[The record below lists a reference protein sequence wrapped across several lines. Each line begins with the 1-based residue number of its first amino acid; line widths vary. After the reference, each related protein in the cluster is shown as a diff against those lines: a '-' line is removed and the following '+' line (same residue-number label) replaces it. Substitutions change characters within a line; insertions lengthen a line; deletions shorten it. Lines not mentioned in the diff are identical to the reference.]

1 MSQTPNSAAP
11 AAPSRR
17 GKLLRGL
24 LVIVLLLIAAAAL
37 WYFMFG
43 RWFEE
48 TDDAYVGGN
57 QVQIT
62 SMITGT
68 VVGIAAD
75 DGMRVERGQV
85 LVQLDP
91 SDTEVALQQAEAKL
105 AGTVRQ
111 VRGLYRSVEGAQ
123 AELNARQVTLKR
135 ARDDFARRK
144 DLAATGAISNEELA
158 HARDE
163 LAAAE
168 AAVAGSRETFERSR
182 ALVDDTVIAT
192 QPDVQAAAAQLRQAW
207 LNNARAGIVSP
218 VSGYVAR
225 RSVQVGQRVQPGNAL
240 MAVVPTEQMWV
251 EANFKETQLRHMR
264 LGQEVELRSDLY
276 GGDVRYTG
284 HLTSLGMGTGSA
296 FSLLPAQNASGNW
309 IKIVQRVPVRIAIDA
324 KQLAEHPL
332 RIGLSMKAEV
342 SLRDQ
347 KGEVLPSQVATG
359 SVFDTDV
366 YSKQMHDAD
375 EAIHSIIQGNLPQR
389 ADAAAAAGPK
399 ATAAVGQQPT
409 TPPHVSKAG

>member
-1 MSQTPNSAAP
+1 MSQTSAPAAAP

-24 LVIVLLLIAAAAL
+24 LAIVVLLLAAAAL

-48 TDDAYVGGN
+48 TDDAYVQGN

-62 SMITGT
+62 PLVTGT
-68 VVGIAAD
+68 VVAINAD
-75 DGMRVERGQV
+75 DGMRVERGQL

-91 SDTEVALQQAEAKL
+91 ADTEVALQQAQANLAK
-105 AGTVRQ
+105 TVRQ
-111 VRGLYRSVEGAQ
+111 TRGLYRSVEGAQ
-123 AELNARQVTLKR
+123 AELNARQVTLNR
-135 ARDDFARRK
+135 VREDFARRK
-144 DLAATGAISNEELA
+144 GLASTGAISDEELA
-158 HARDE
+158 HARTE

-168 AAVAGSRETFERSR
+168 AAVAGSRETFERSN

-192 QPDVQAAAAQLRQAW
+192 QPDVEAAAAQLRQAY
-207 LNNARAGIVSP
+207 LNNARAGIVAP

-225 RSVQVGQRVQPGNAL
+225 RSVQVGQRVQPGTAL

-276 GGDVRYTG
+276 GGEVKYKGRID
-284 HLTSLGMGTGSA
+284 SLGLGTGSA

-324 KQLAEHPL
+324 RQLADNPL

-347 KGEVLPSQVATG
+347 KGTVLPTTTAKGQ
-359 SVFDTDV
+359 VFDTDV
-366 YSKQMHDAD
+366 YAKQLHSAD
-375 EAIHSIIQGNLPQR
+375 DVIHEIIQSNLPR
-389 ADAAAAAGPK
+389 TAK
-399 ATAAVGQQPT
+399 A
-409 TPPHVSKAG
+409 S

>member
-1 MSQTPNSAAP
+1 MSQTSSPEAVT

-24 LVIVLLLIAAAAL
+24 FLIVVILLAAFVA
-37 WYFMFG
+37 WYYLLG
-43 RWFEE
+43 RWAED
-48 TDDAYVGGN
+48 TDDAYVAGN

-62 SMITGT
+62 PLIAGT
-68 VVGIAAD
+68 VVAIAAD
-75 DGMRVERGQV
+75 DGMKVEQGQL

-91 SDTEVALQQAEAKL
+91 ADTEVAMQQAQANL
-105 AGTVRQ
+105 ARTVRQ
-111 VRGLYRSVEGAQ
+111 VRGMYRSVEGAQ

-135 ARDDFARRK
+135 ARDDFARRR

-168 AAVAGSRETFERSR
+168 ASVAGSRETVERNR

-192 QPDVQAAAAQLRQAW
+192 QPDVQAAAAQLRQAY
-207 LNNARAGIVSP
+207 LNHARAGIVAP

-225 RSVQVGQRVQPGNAL
+225 RSVQVGQRVQPGAAL

-276 GGDVRYTG
+276 GGDVTYKG
-284 HLTSLGMGTGSA
+284 HIVSLGLGTGSA

-324 KQLAEHPL
+324 KQLDEHPL
-332 RIGLSMKAEV
+332 RIGLSMKADV
-342 SLRDQ
+342 NLHDQ
-347 KGEVLPSQVATG
+347 KGTVLPV
-359 SVFDTDV
+359 DTAKGTV
-366 YSKQMHDAD
+366 YGTEVYARQLQDAD
-375 EAIHSIIQGNLPQR
+375 TLIHTIIQGNLPSSAR
-389 ADAAAAAGPK
+389 A
-399 ATAAVGQQPT
+399 
-409 TPPHVSKAG
+409 S

>member
-1 MSQTPNSAAP
+1 MSQTSAPAAEK

-24 LVIVLLLIAAAAL
+24 LVIVVLLLAALAL

-48 TDDAYVGGN
+48 TDDAYVQGN

-62 SMITGT
+62 PLISGT
-68 VVGIAAD
+68 VVGINAD
-75 DGMRVERGQV
+75 DGMRVERGQL

-91 SDTEVALQQAEAKL
+91 ADTEVALQQAEANL
-105 AGTVRQ
+105 AKTVRQ

-135 ARDDFARRK
+135 VREDFNRRK
-144 DLAATGAISNEELA
+144 DLANTGAISNEELA
-158 HARDE
+158 HARTE

-168 AAVAGSRETFERSR
+168 AAVAGSRETFERSN

-192 QPDVQAAAAQLRQAW
+192 QPDVQAAAAQLRQAY
-207 LNNARAGIVSP
+207 LNNARAGIVAP
-218 VSGYVAR
+218 VTGYVAR
-225 RSVQVGQRVQPGNAL
+225 RSVQVGQRVQPGTAL

-276 GGDVRYTG
+276 GGDVTYKGRID
-284 HLTSLGMGTGSA
+284 SLGLGTGSA

-309 IKIVQRVPVRIAIDA
+309 IKIVQ
-324 KQLAEHPL
+324 
-332 RIGLSMKAEV
+332 
-342 SLRDQ
+342 
-347 KGEVLPSQVATG
+347 
-359 SVFDTDV
+359 
-366 YSKQMHDAD
+366 
-375 EAIHSIIQGNLPQR
+375 
-389 ADAAAAAGPK
+389 
-399 ATAAVGQQPT
+399 
-409 TPPHVSKAG
+409 

>member
-24 LVIVLLLIAAAAL
+24 FVIVVLLLAALAL

-43 RWFEE
+43 RWFED
-48 TDDAYVGGN
+48 TDDAYVQGN

-62 SMITGT
+62 PLVGGT
-68 VVGIAAD
+68 VVAIAAD
-75 DGMRVERGQV
+75 DGMRVERGQL

-91 SDTEVALQQAEAKL
+91 SDTEVALQQAEANL

-123 AELNARQVTLKR
+123 ADLNARQVSLKR
-135 ARDDFARRK
+135 VREDFARRK

-168 AAVAGSRETFERSR
+168 AAVAGSRETVERSR
-182 ALVDDTVIAT
+182 ALVDDTVVAT
-192 QPDVQAAAAQLRQAW
+192 QPDVQAAAAQLRQAY
-207 LNNARAGIVSP
+207 LNHARAGIVAP
-218 VSGYVAR
+218 VTGYVAR
-225 RSVQVGQRVQPGNAL
+225 RSVQVGQRVQPGTAL

-276 GGDVRYTG
+276 GGDVHYKG
-284 HLTSLGMGTGSA
+284 HVTSLGLGTGSA

-309 IKIVQRVPVRIAIDA
+309 IKIVQRVPVRIAIDE

-347 KGEVLPSQVATG
+347 DGEVLPSQTVKGA
-359 SVFDTDV
+359 VFYTDV
-366 YSKQMHDAD
+366 YAKQLHDAD
-375 EAIHSIIQGNLPQR
+375 EMIHTIIQGNLPQQ
-389 ADAAAAAGPK
+389 
-399 ATAAVGQQPT
+399 T
-409 TPPHVSKAG
+409 KAG

>member
-1 MSQTPNSAAP
+1 MSQTPNTAAP

-24 LVIVLLLIAAAAL
+24 FAIVVLLLAALVL

-48 TDDAYVGGN
+48 TDDAYVQGN

-62 SMITGT
+62 PLVSGT
-68 VVGIAAD
+68 VVAIAAD
-75 DGMRVERGQV
+75 DGMRVERGQL

-91 SDTEVALQQAEAKL
+91 ADTEVALQQAEANL

-123 AELNARQVTLKR
+123 ADLNARQVTLKR
-135 ARDDFARRK
+135 MRADYARRK
-144 DLAATGAISNEELA
+144 DLADTGAISSEELA

-163 LAAAE
+163 LASAE
-168 AAVAGSRETFERSR
+168 AAVAGSRETVERSR

-240 MAVVPTEQMWV
+240 MAVVPGEQMWV

-264 LGQEVELRSDLY
+264 LGQEVELRADLY
-276 GGDVRYTG
+276 GGDVGYKGRV
-284 HLTSLGMGTGSA
+284 TSLGMGTGSA

-347 KGEVLPSQVATG
+347 EGTVLPVEAAKG
-359 SVFDTDV
+359 NVFDTDV
-366 YSKQMHDAD
+366 YAKQLHDAD
-375 EAIHSIIQGNLPQR
+375 DMIHTIIQGNLPQS
-389 ADAAAAAGPK
+389 AAASAATGPV
-399 ATAAVGQQPT
+399 ATAAARQQPT
-409 TPPHVSKAG
+409 TPPRASNAG

>member
-1 MSQTPNSAAP
+1 MSQTNTPEAP
-11 AAPSRR
+11 VAPSRR
-17 GKLLRGL
+17 GRLLRGL
-24 LVIVLLLIAAAAL
+24 LAIVVLLLAAFAL
-37 WYFMFG
+37 WYFAFG

-48 TDDAYVGGN
+48 TDDAYVQGN

-62 SMITGT
+62 PQVAGT
-68 VVGIAAD
+68 VVAIAAD
-75 DGMRVERGQV
+75 DGMRVEQGQL

-91 SDTEVALQQAEAKL
+91 ADTEVALRQAEANL
-105 AGTVRQ
+105 ARTVRQ

-123 AELNARQVTLKR
+123 AELNARQVSLKR

-182 ALVDDTVIAT
+182 ALVDDTVVAT
-192 QPDVQAAAAQLRQAW
+192 QPDVQAAAAQLRLAW
-207 LNNARAGIVSP
+207 LNNARAGIVAP
-218 VSGYVAR
+218 VAGYVAR
-225 RSVQVGQRVQPGNAL
+225 RSVQVGQRVQPGVAL
-240 MAVVPTEQMWV
+240 MAVVPAEQMWV
-251 EANFKETQLRHMR
+251 DANFKETQLRHMR

-276 GGDVRYTG
+276 GGEVKYKGRIA
-284 HLTSLGMGTGSA
+284 SLGLGTGSA

-309 IKIVQRVPVRIAIDA
+309 IKIVQRVPVRIAIDE

-332 RIGLSMKAEV
+332 RIGLSMQAEV

-347 KGEVLPSQVATG
+347 KGEVLPSQPAKG
-359 SVFDTDV
+359 AVFDTDV
-366 YSKQMHDAD
+366 YAKQLHDAD
-375 EAIHSIIQGNLPQR
+375 AAIERIIHANLPRQ
-389 ADAAAAAGPK
+389 ASAG
-399 ATAAVGQQPT
+399 
-409 TPPHVSKAG
+409 

>member
-1 MSQTPNSAAP
+1 MSQTNTPEAP

-17 GKLLRGL
+17 GRLLRGL
-24 LVIVLLLIAAAAL
+24 LAIVVLLLAAFAL
-37 WYFMFG
+37 WYFAFG

-48 TDDAYVGGN
+48 TDDAYVQGN

-62 SMITGT
+62 PQVAGT
-68 VVGIAAD
+68 VVAIAAD
-75 DGMRVERGQV
+75 DGMRVERGQL

-91 SDTEVALQQAEAKL
+91 ADTEVALQQAEANL
-105 AGTVRQ
+105 ARTVRQ

-123 AELNARQVTLKR
+123 AELNARQVSLKR

-144 DLAATGAISNEELA
+144 DLATTGAISNEELA

-182 ALVDDTVIAT
+182 ALVDDTVVAT
-192 QPDVQAAAAQLRQAW
+192 QPDVKAAAAQLRQAW
-207 LNNARAGIVSP
+207 LNNARAGIIAP
-218 VSGYVAR
+218 VAGFVAR
-225 RSVQVGQRVQPGNAL
+225 RSVQVGQRVQPGVAL
-240 MAVVPTEQMWV
+240 MAVVPAEQMWV
-251 EANFKETQLRHMR
+251 DANFKETQLRHMR

-276 GGDVRYTG
+276 GGEVKYKGRI
-284 HLTSLGMGTGSA
+284 TSLGLGTGSA

-347 KGEVLPSQVATG
+347 KGDVLPAKPAEG
-359 SVFDTDV
+359 NVFDTDV
-366 YSKQMHDAD
+366 YAKQLHDAD
-375 EAIHSIIQGNLPQR
+375 AAIGRIIHDNLPQQ
-389 ADAAAAAGPK
+389 A
-399 ATAAVGQQPT
+399 
-409 TPPHVSKAG
+409 KAG

>member
-1 MSQTPNSAAP
+1 MPPRSPPPPNPRIPESHPHESDLRPAAEK

-24 LVIVLLLIAAAAL
+24 LVIVVLLLAALAL

-48 TDDAYVGGN
+48 TDDAYVQGN

-62 SMITGT
+62 PLISGT
-68 VVGIAAD
+68 VVGINAD
-75 DGMRVERGQV
+75 DGMRVERGQL

-91 SDTEVALQQAEAKL
+91 ADTEVALQQAEANL
-105 AGTVRQ
+105 AKTVRQ

-135 ARDDFARRK
+135 VREDFNRRK
-144 DLAATGAISNEELA
+144 DLASSGAISNEELA
-158 HARDE
+158 HARTE

-168 AAVAGSRETFERSR
+168 AAVAGSRETFEQSN

-192 QPDVQAAAAQLRQAW
+192 QPDVQAAAAQLRQAY
-207 LNNARAGIVSP
+207 LNNARAGIVAP
-218 VSGYVAR
+218 VTGYVAR

-276 GGDVRYTG
+276 GGDVTYKGRID
-284 HLTSLGMGTGSA
+284 SLGLGTGSA

-332 RIGLSMKAEV
+332 RIGLSIKAEV

-347 KGEVLPSQVATG
+347 KGTVLPTDIAKGQ
-359 SVFDTDV
+359 VFDTDV
-366 YSKQMHDAD
+366 YAKQLHSAD
-375 EAIHSIIQGNLPQR
+375 DVIHQIIQRNLPQQ
-389 ADAAAAAGPK
+389 GK
-399 ATAAVGQQPT
+399 A
-409 TPPHVSKAG
+409 S

>member
-1 MSQTPNSAAP
+1 MSQTNTPEAP

-17 GKLLRGL
+17 GRLLRGL
-24 LVIVLLLIAAAAL
+24 LAIVVLLLAAFAL
-37 WYFMFG
+37 WYFAFG

-48 TDDAYVGGN
+48 TDDAYVQGN

-62 SMITGT
+62 PQVAGT
-68 VVGIAAD
+68 VVAIAAD
-75 DGMRVERGQV
+75 DGMRVERGQL

-91 SDTEVALQQAEAKL
+91 ADTEVALQQAEANL
-105 AGTVRQ
+105 ARTVRQ

-123 AELNARQVTLKR
+123 AELNARQVSLKR

-144 DLAATGAISNEELA
+144 DLATTGAISNEELA

-182 ALVDDTVIAT
+182 ALVDDTVVAT
-192 QPDVQAAAAQLRQAW
+192 QPDVKAAAAQLRQAW
-207 LNNARAGIVSP
+207 LNNARAGIIAP
-218 VSGYVAR
+218 VAGFVAR
-225 RSVQVGQRVQPGNAL
+225 RSVQVGQRVQPGVAL
-240 MAVVPTEQMWV
+240 MAVVPAEQMWV
-251 EANFKETQLRHMR
+251 DANFKETQLRHMR

-276 GGDVRYTG
+276 GGEVKYKG
-284 HLTSLGMGTGSA
+284 HIASLGLGTGSA

-347 KGEVLPSQVATG
+347 KGEVLPSTPAKG
-359 SVFDTDV
+359 NVFDTDV
-366 YSKQMHDAD
+366 YARQLHDAD
-375 EAIHSIIQGNLPQR
+375 AAIARIIHDNLPRQ
-389 ADAAAAAGPK
+389 AG
-399 ATAAVGQQPT
+399 
-409 TPPHVSKAG
+409 

>member
-1 MSQTPNSAAP
+1 MSQTSAPAAAP

-24 LVIVLLLIAAAAL
+24 LVIVVLLLAALAL

-48 TDDAYVGGN
+48 TDDAYVQGN

-62 SMITGT
+62 PLVSGT
-68 VVGIAAD
+68 VVSINAD
-75 DGMRVERGQV
+75 DGMRVARGQL

-91 SDTEVALQQAEAKL
+91 ADTEVALQQAEANL
-105 AGTVRQ
+105 AKTVRQ
-111 VRGLYRSVEGAQ
+111 TRGLYRSVEGAQ

-135 ARDDFARRK
+135 VREDFNRRK
-144 DLAATGAISNEELA
+144 GLAATGAISNEELA

-168 AAVAGSRETFERSR
+168 AAVAGSRETFERNN

-192 QPDVQAAAAQLRQAW
+192 QPDVQAAAAQLRQAY
-207 LNNARAGIVSP
+207 LNNARAGIVAP
-218 VSGYVAR
+218 VAGYVAR

-240 MAVVPTEQMWV
+240 MVVVPTEQMWV

-276 GGDVRYTG
+276 GGDVTYKGRID
-284 HLTSLGMGTGSA
+284 SLGLGTGSA

-309 IKIVQRVPVRIAIDA
+309 IKIVQRVPVRIAIDT

-332 RIGLSMKAEV
+332 RIGLSIKAEV

-347 KGEVLPSQVATG
+347 KGTVLPTETAKGQ
-359 SVFDTDV
+359 VFDTDV
-366 YSKQMHDAD
+366 YAKQLHSAD
-375 EAIHSIIQGNLPQR
+375 DVIHQIIQSNLPQQ
-389 ADAAAAAGPK
+389 AK
-399 ATAAVGQQPT
+399 A
-409 TPPHVSKAG
+409 S

>member
-1 MSQTPNSAAP
+1 MSQTNTPEAP
-11 AAPSRR
+11 VARSRR
-17 GKLLRGL
+17 GRLLRGL
-24 LVIVLLLIAAAAL
+24 LAIVVLLLAAFAL
-37 WYFMFG
+37 WYFAFG

-48 TDDAYVGGN
+48 TDDAYVQGN

-62 SMITGT
+62 PQVAGT
-68 VVGIAAD
+68 VVAIAAD
-75 DGMRVERGQV
+75 DGMRVERGQL
-85 LVQLDP
+85 LVRLDP
-91 SDTEVALQQAEAKL
+91 ADTEVALQQAEANL
-105 AGTVRQ
+105 ARTVRQ

-123 AELNARQVTLKR
+123 ADLNARQVTLKR
-135 ARDDFARRK
+135 VREDFARRK

-168 AAVAGSRETFERSR
+168 AAVAGSRETVERSR
-182 ALVDDTVIAT
+182 ALVDDTVVST
-192 QPDVQAAAAQLRQAW
+192 QPDVKAAAAQLRQAW
-207 LNNARAGIVSP
+207 LNNARAGIVAP
-218 VSGYVAR
+218 VAGFVAR

-276 GGDVRYTG
+276 GGEVKYKGRIA
-284 HLTSLGMGTGSA
+284 SLGLGTGSA

-347 KGEVLPSQVATG
+347 KGEVLPAKAAEGT
-359 SVFDTDV
+359 VFDTDV
-366 YSKQMHDAD
+366 YAAQLHDAD
-375 EAIHSIIQGNLPQR
+375 EAIARIIHDNLPR
-389 ADAAAAAGPK
+389 PA
-399 ATAAVGQQPT
+399 
-409 TPPHVSKAG
+409 KAG

>member
-1 MSQTPNSAAP
+1 MSQTSAPAAAP

-24 LVIVLLLIAAAAL
+24 LAIVVLLVAAAAL

-48 TDDAYVGGN
+48 TDDAYVQGN

-62 SMITGT
+62 PLITGT
-68 VVGIAAD
+68 VVAINAD
-75 DGMRVERGQV
+75 DGMRVERGQL

-91 SDTEVALQQAEAKL
+91 SDTEVALQQARANLAK
-105 AGTVRQ
+105 TVRQ
-111 VRGLYRSVEGAQ
+111 TRGLYRSVEGAQ
-123 AELNARQVTLKR
+123 AELNARQVTLNR
-135 ARDDFARRK
+135 VREDFARRK
-144 DLAATGAISNEELA
+144 GLAATGAISDEELA
-158 HARDE
+158 HARNE

-168 AAVAGSRETFERSR
+168 AAVAGSRETFERSN

-192 QPDVQAAAAQLRQAW
+192 QPDVEAAAAQLRQAY
-207 LNNARAGIVSP
+207 LNNARAGIVAP

-225 RSVQVGQRVQPGNAL
+225 RSVQVGQRVQPGTAL

-276 GGDVRYTG
+276 GGDVKYKGRID
-284 HLTSLGMGTGSA
+284 SLGLGTGSA

-324 KQLAEHPL
+324 KQLADNPL

-347 KGEVLPSQVATG
+347 KGTVLPTAAAKGQ
-359 SVFDTDV
+359 VFDTDV
-366 YSKQMHDAD
+366 YAKQLHSAD
-375 EAIHSIIQGNLPQR
+375 DVIHEIIQSNLPR
-389 ADAAAAAGPK
+389 SAK
-399 ATAAVGQQPT
+399 A
-409 TPPHVSKAG
+409 S

>member
-1 MSQTPNSAAP
+1 MSQTSAPAAEN

-24 LVIVLLLIAAAAL
+24 LVIVVLLLAALAL

-48 TDDAYVGGN
+48 TDDAYVQGN

-62 SMITGT
+62 PLISGT
-68 VVGIAAD
+68 VVAINAD
-75 DGMRVERGQV
+75 DGMRVARGQL

-91 SDTEVALQQAEAKL
+91 ADTEVALQQAEANL
-105 AGTVRQ
+105 ARTVRQ

-123 AELNARQVTLKR
+123 AELNARQVTLNR
-135 ARDDFARRK
+135 VREDFNRRRN
-144 DLAATGAISNEELA
+144 LAATGAISNEELA
-158 HARDE
+158 HARTE

-168 AAVAGSRETFERSR
+168 AAVAGSRETFERSS

-192 QPDVQAAAAQLRQAW
+192 QPDVQAAAAQLRQAY
-207 LNNARAGIVSP
+207 LNNARAGIVAP
-218 VSGYVAR
+218 VAGYVAR
-225 RSVQVGQRVQPGNAL
+225 RSVQVGQRVQPGTAL

-276 GGDVRYTG
+276 GGDVTYKGRID
-284 HLTSLGMGTGSA
+284 SLGLGTGSA

-332 RIGLSMKAEV
+332 RIGLSIKAEV

-347 KGEVLPSQVATG
+347 KGTVLPTETAKGQ
-359 SVFDTDV
+359 VFDTDV
-366 YSKQMHDAD
+366 YAKQLHSAD
-375 EAIHSIIQGNLPQR
+375 DVIHQIIQRNLPQQ
-389 ADAAAAAGPK
+389 GK
-399 ATAAVGQQPT
+399 A
-409 TPPHVSKAG
+409 S

>member
-1 MSQTPNSAAP
+1 MSQTNTPEAP

-17 GKLLRGL
+17 GRLLRGL
-24 LVIVLLLIAAAAL
+24 LAIVVLLLAAFAL
-37 WYFMFG
+37 WYFAFG

-48 TDDAYVGGN
+48 TDDAYVQGN

-62 SMITGT
+62 PQVAGT
-68 VVGIAAD
+68 VVAIAAD
-75 DGMRVERGQV
+75 DGMRVERGQL

-91 SDTEVALQQAEAKL
+91 ADTEVALQQAEANL
-105 AGTVRQ
+105 ARTVRQ

-123 AELNARQVTLKR
+123 AELNARQVSLKR

-144 DLAATGAISNEELA
+144 DLATTGAISNEELA

-182 ALVDDTVIAT
+182 ALVDDTVVAT
-192 QPDVQAAAAQLRQAW
+192 QPDVKAAAAQLRQAW
-207 LNNARAGIVSP
+207 LNNARAGIVAP
-218 VSGYVAR
+218 VAGFVAR
-225 RSVQVGQRVQPGNAL
+225 RSVQVGQRVQPGTPL

-276 GGDVRYTG
+276 GSDVTYKGRITN
-284 HLTSLGMGTGSA
+284 LGLGTGSA

-309 IKIVQRVPVRIAIDA
+309 IKIVQRVPVRIAIDT

-347 KGEVLPSQVATG
+347 KGDVLPAKPAEG
-359 SVFDTDV
+359 NVFDTDV
-366 YSKQMHDAD
+366 YAKQLHDAD
-375 EAIHSIIQGNLPQR
+375 AAIGRIIHDNLPQQ
-389 ADAAAAAGPK
+389 A
-399 ATAAVGQQPT
+399 
-409 TPPHVSKAG
+409 KAG

>member
-1 MSQTPNSAAP
+1 MTQTSATPQAP

-17 GKLLRGL
+17 GRLLRGL
-24 LVIVLLLIAAAAL
+24 LAIAVLLLAAFAL
-37 WYFMFG
+37 WYFAFG

-48 TDDAYVGGN
+48 TDDAYVQGN

-62 SMITGT
+62 PQVAGT
-68 VVGIAAD
+68 VVAIAAD
-75 DGMRVERGQV
+75 DGMRVEQGQL

-91 SDTEVALQQAEAKL
+91 ADTEVALQQAEANL
-105 AGTVRQ
+105 ARTVRQ

-123 AELNARQVTLKR
+123 AELNARQVSLKR

-168 AAVAGSRETFERSR
+168 AAVAGSRESVERSR
-182 ALVDDTVIAT
+182 ALVDDTVVAT

-207 LNNARAGIVSP
+207 LNNARAGIVAP
-218 VSGYVAR
+218 VTGYVAR
-225 RSVQVGQRVQPGNAL
+225 RSVQVGQRVQPGTAL

-276 GGDVRYTG
+276 GGEVKYTG
-284 HLTSLGMGTGSA
+284 RIASLGLGTGSA

-347 KGEVLPSQVATG
+347 KGEVLPAKPAQG
-359 SVFDTDV
+359 NVFDTDV
-366 YSKQMHDAD
+366 YARQLHDAD
-375 EAIHSIIQGNLPQR
+375 AAIGRIIHDNLPRQ
-389 ADAAAAAGPK
+389 A
-399 ATAAVGQQPT
+399 
-409 TPPHVSKAG
+409 KAG

>member
-1 MSQTPNSAAP
+1 MSQTPTPEAAT

-24 LVIVLLLIAAAAL
+24 LLVVVILLAAFAA
-37 WYFMFG
+37 WYFLLG
-43 RWFEE
+43 RWAEE

-62 SMITGT
+62 PLIAGT
-68 VVGIAAD
+68 VVAIAAD
-75 DGMRVERGQV
+75 DGMKVEQGQL

-91 SDTEVALQQAEAKL
+91 ADTEVAMQQARANL
-105 AGTVRQ
+105 ARTVRQ

-123 AELNARQVTLKR
+123 AELNARQISVKR
-135 ARDDFARRK
+135 AREDFARRR

-168 AAVAGSRETFERSR
+168 AAVAGSRETVERSR

-192 QPDVQAAAAQLRQAW
+192 QPDVEAAAAQLRQAY
-207 LNNARAGIVSP
+207 LNNARAGIVAP

-225 RSVQVGQRVQPGNAL
+225 RSVQVGQRVQPGAAL
-240 MAVVPTEQMWV
+240 MAVVPAEQMWV
-251 EANFKETQLRHMR
+251 DANFKETQLRHMR

-276 GGDVRYTG
+276 GSDVTYKGRITN
-284 HLTSLGMGTGSA
+284 LGLGTGSA

-309 IKIVQRVPVRIAIDA
+309 IKIVQRVPVRITLDA

-332 RIGLSMKAEV
+332 RLGLSMKAEV
-342 SLRDQ
+342 NLHDQ
-347 KGEVLPSQVATG
+347 KGTVLPVEATKG
-359 SVFDTDV
+359 TVYGTDI
-366 YSKQMHDAD
+366 YAKQLHDAD
-375 EAIHSIIQGNLPQR
+375 ALIHRIIQDNLPPSAR
-389 ADAAAAAGPK
+389 A
-399 ATAAVGQQPT
+399 
-409 TPPHVSKAG
+409 S

>member
-1 MSQTPNSAAP
+1 MSQTSSPEAAA

-24 LVIVLLLIAAAAL
+24 LFVILILLVAFAA
-37 WYFMFG
+37 WYYFLG
-43 RWFEE
+43 RWAEE

-62 SMITGT
+62 PQITGT
-68 VVGIAAD
+68 VVSIAAD
-75 DGMRVERGQV
+75 DGMKVEQGQL

-91 SDTEVALQQAEAKL
+91 ADTEVAMQQAQANL
-105 AGTVRQ
+105 ASTVRQ

-123 AELNARQVTLKR
+123 AELNARQVTVKR
-135 ARDDFARRK
+135 AREDFARRR

-168 AAVAGSRETFERSR
+168 AAVAGSRETVERSR

-192 QPDVQAAAAQLRQAW
+192 QPDVEAAAAQLRQAY
-207 LNNARAGIVSP
+207 LNNARAGIVAP
-218 VSGYVAR
+218 VTGYVAR
-225 RSVQVGQRVQPGNAL
+225 RSVQVGQRVQPGAAL
-240 MAVVPTEQMWV
+240 MAVVPAEQMWV
-251 EANFKETQLRHMR
+251 DANFKETQLRHMR

-276 GGDVRYTG
+276 GGDVTYKGRITN
-284 HLTSLGMGTGSA
+284 LGLGTGSA

-309 IKIVQRVPVRIAIDA
+309 IKIVQRVPVRITVDA

-332 RIGLSMKAEV
+332 RLGLSMKAEV
-342 SLRDQ
+342 NLHDQ
-347 KGEVLPSQVATG
+347 KGTVLPADAAKGTVYGTQVYA
-359 SVFDTDV
+359 
-366 YSKQMHDAD
+366 KQLHDAD
-375 EAIHSIIQGNLPQR
+375 ALIHSIIQDTLPQSAR
-389 ADAAAAAGPK
+389 A
-399 ATAAVGQQPT
+399 
-409 TPPHVSKAG
+409 S

>member
-1 MSQTPNSAAP
+1 MSQTSAPAAEK

-24 LVIVLLLIAAAAL
+24 LVIVVLLLAALAL

-48 TDDAYVGGN
+48 TDDAYVQGN

-62 SMITGT
+62 PLISGT
-68 VVGIAAD
+68 VVGINAD
-75 DGMRVERGQV
+75 DGMRVERGQL

-91 SDTEVALQQAEAKL
+91 ADTEVALQQAEANL
-105 AGTVRQ
+105 AKTVRQ

-135 ARDDFARRK
+135 VREDFNRRK
-144 DLAATGAISNEELA
+144 DLASSGAISNEELA
-158 HARDE
+158 HARTE

-168 AAVAGSRETFERSR
+168 AAVAGSRETFEQSN

-192 QPDVQAAAAQLRQAW
+192 QPDVQAAAAQLRQAF
-207 LNNARAGIVSP
+207 LNNARSGIVAP
-218 VSGYVAR
+218 VTGYVAR

-264 LGQEVELRSDLY
+264 LGQEVELKSDLY
-276 GGDVRYTG
+276 AGDVKYKGRID
-284 HLTSLGMGTGSA
+284 SLGLGTGSA

-347 KGEVLPSQVATG
+347 KGEVLPSAAAKGT
-359 SVFDTDV
+359 VFDTDV
-366 YSKQMHDAD
+366 YAKQLHDAD
-375 EAIHSIIQGNLPQR
+375 EVIHTIIQGNLPQ
-389 ADAAAAAGPK
+389 
-399 ATAAVGQQPT
+399 Q
-409 TPPHVSKAG
+409 SKAS

>member
-1 MSQTPNSAAP
+1 MSQTSAPAAAP

-24 LVIVLLLIAAAAL
+24 VVIVVLLLAAFAL

-48 TDDAYVGGN
+48 TDDAYVQGN

-62 SMITGT
+62 PLVSGT
-68 VVGIAAD
+68 VVAINAD
-75 DGMRVERGQV
+75 DGMRVERGQL

-91 SDTEVALQQAEAKL
+91 ADTEVALQQAEATL
-105 AGTVRQ
+105 AKTVRE

-123 AELNARQVTLKR
+123 AELNARNVTLKR
-135 ARDDFARRK
+135 VREDFARRK

-168 AAVAGSRETFERSR
+168 AAVAGSRETVERNR

-192 QPDVQAAAAQLRQAW
+192 QPDVQAAAAQLRQAY
-207 LNNARAGIVSP
+207 LNNARAGIVAP
-218 VSGYVAR
+218 VTGYVAR

-264 LGQEVELRSDLY
+264 LGQEVELKSDLY
-276 GGDVRYTG
+276 GGEVHYTG
-284 HLTSLGMGTGSA
+284 RIDSLGLGTGSA

-309 IKIVQRVPVRIAIDA
+309 IKIVQRVPVRIELDL
-324 KQLAEHPL
+324 KQVAEHPL
-332 RIGLSMKAEV
+332 RLGMSMSADV
-342 SLRDQ
+342 GIRDQ
-347 KGEVLPSQVATG
+347 GGKTLPAATPAK
-359 SVFDTDV
+359 TLLTTQA
-366 YSKQMHDAD
+366 YAKQLQDAD
-375 EAIHSIIQGNLPQR
+375 ARIETIIGQNLAQGR
-389 ADAAAAAGPK
+389 R
-399 ATAAVGQQPT
+399 
-409 TPPHVSKAG
+409 S